1 MIHHGCVGLMSFFVS
16 PSTRGAKSFSYYRSM
31 AWIDSVKKIR
41 RKTSSG
47 NDVSAIFSTKSHTQ
61 RFLRHGEENAGYL
74 LVSAVF
80 LFTALSHVR
89 TTV

>member
-1 MIHHGCVGLMSFFVS
+1 LFAS
-16 PSTRGAKSFSYYRSM
+16 PSTCGAESFSYYRSM
-31 AWIDSVKKIR
+31 AWIDSAKKIR
-41 RKTSSG
+41 RKSWKQL
-47 NDVSAIFSTKSHTQ
+47 F
-61 RFLRHGEENAGYL
+61 RHFQYEKPYPANGEENAGYL